1 MDSPKNAWI
10 ISLGETAGQDVNVV
24 GGKAAA
30 LTRMISA
37 GVHIPAGFCLTVF
50 AYQHVFSRSDLPN
63 VIHMELGRKPLD
75 KMRWEEIWDA
85 ALRIRSAFLRTPLP
99 PELVQAIY
107 EAVSRLNSGHPLA
120 VRSSAPG
127 EDSAQRSFAGLHE
140 SIVNVQGKESVIQAV
155 QRVWASLWS
164 DAALLYRKELLLD
177 PRHSLMAVIVQE
189 MVPAEYSG
197 VAFGRDPR
205 NQTVDREIVE
215 AVPGPCSNLVDG
227 LLEPD
232 RWILTR
238 SSGEVVE
245 WKAGVRN
252 GEQHDSAILSD
263 QDVQILHTRLGQ
275 VEKLFG
281 WPPDME
287 WAEQGGTFSVLQA
300 RPITS
305 GQSVLQSD
313 DRGWYLTLRP
323 KLPQLRQL
331 AETVSKTLIPEL
343 EHLGHQWATQN
354 IEKLDDSRLADCME
368 ERRSSLKA
376 WREIYKKDFIPLAH
390 GVRYLG
396 AYYNDAIQPR
406 DPYEFML
413 LLRGQNFLASRRNAA
428 LEHLAQQVQNIPLLK
443 RTLKKSAMSVSDK
456 SSEHWEALKQHIM
469 NIQGGPE
476 FLKNFERFLST
487 FMDTAY
493 NGERLLNRPD
503 SLFNLLCQVGTLAI
517 QRPPQN
523 EHDQETNVM
532 ALQQRLID
540 AVGKPRQ
547 EEAGEVIAIGQLSWR
562 LRDDDN
568 ILLGRLESQF
578 LRALQLGAK
587 RLRET
592 GRLSGGHPGE
602 KEAPRIA
609 QILCDPQHGPIHI
622 DEESPKACFSPLPGN
637 EKPRQLV
644 GQPASPGLAEGPAC
658 VVNGIE
664 EFRNFQQG
672 DILVCESIQPTMTHL
687 VLLASA
693 VVEQRGGMLIHGAII
708 ARELGIPCVNGIAHA
723 TRLIGNGDQLM
734 VDGHLGIVTVGATD
748 FELERLALTQAP

>member
-1 MDSPKNAWI
+1 
-10 ISLGETAGQDVNVV
+10 
-24 GGKAAA
+24 
-30 LTRMISA
+30 
-37 GVHIPAGFCLTVF
+37 
-50 AYQHVFSRSDLPN
+50 
-63 VIHMELGRKPLD
+63 
-75 KMRWEEIWDA
+75 
-85 ALRIRSAFLRTPLP
+85 
-99 PELVQAIY
+99 
-107 EAVSRLNSGHPLA
+107 
-120 VRSSAPG
+120 
-127 EDSAQRSFAGLHE
+127 
-140 SIVNVQGKESVIQAV
+140 
-155 QRVWASLWS
+155 
-164 DAALLYRKELLLD
+164 
-177 PRHSLMAVIVQE
+177 
-189 MVPAEYSG
+189 
-197 VAFGRDPR
+197 
-205 NQTVDREIVE
+205 
-215 AVPGPCSNLVDG
+215 
-227 LLEPD
+227 
-232 RWILTR
+232 WILKR
-238 SSGEVVE
+238 SSGAVVE

-252 GEQHDSAILSD
+252 GEQQNSPLLSD
-263 QDVQILHTRLGQ
+263 QDLQILHTRLGQ
-275 VEKLFG
+275 VEQLFG

-313 DRGWYLTLRP
+313 TRSWYLTLRP

-343 EHLGHQWATQN
+343 EHLGHQWATQK
-354 IEKLDDSRLADCME
+354 IETLDDSRLADCME
-368 ERRSSLKA
+368 ERRSSLNA

-413 LLRGQNFLASRRNAA
+413 LLKGQNFLASRRNAA
-428 LEHLAQQVQNIPLLK
+428 LEHLAQQVQNVPLLK
-443 RTLKKSAMSVSDK
+443 RTLKESAMSVSNK
-456 SSEHWEALKQHIM
+456 SSENWEALQQHIM
-469 NIQGGPE
+469 DIQGGPE

-493 NGERLLNRPD
+493 HGERLLNRPD

-523 EHDQETNVM
+523 EHNQQTTVM
-532 ALQQRLID
+532 ALQQRLIA
-540 AVGKPRQ
+540 AVGTPRQ

-592 GRLSGGHPGE
+592 GRLTGRHPGE
-602 KEAPRIA
+602 KETPRIA
-609 QILCDPQHGPIHI
+609 QILRDPQHGPIHI
-622 DEESPKACFSPLPGN
+622 DEEAPKPCLSPLPVN
-637 EKPRQLV
+637 EKPRQLI
-644 GQPASPGLAEGPAC
+644 GQPASPGLAEGQAC

-708 ARELGIPCVNGIAHA
+708 ARELGIPCVNGIAYA

-748 FELERLALTQAP
+748 FELERLALTQEP